1 MNNTDLH
8 LLLAIL
14 GVVLAAVAL
23 TPSAAVVVLAFLTGL
38 LAGRRAN

>member
-8 LLLAIL
+8 LPIAIL

-23 TPSAAVVVLAFLTGL
+23 TPTAAAVVLAFLTGL

>member
-1 MNNTDLH
+1 MTNTDLH

-14 GVVLAAVAL
+14 GVLLAAVAL

-38 LAGRRAN
+38 LAGHDAP